1 MRPTSFLWFLSSALL
16 LVNAVPVLVRLVRS
30 GPFTILKRGRS
41 LQVDSSGLA
50 NVDESDS
57 FVDPANVDRRRRDLD
72 EASRSP
78 PT

>member
-1 MRPTSFLWFLSSALL
+1 MRPTSFLWLLSSAL
-16 LVNAVPVLVRLVRS
+16 LVNAVPVLVRFVRS
-30 GPFTILKRGRS
+30 GPFTILKLGQS

-50 NVDESDS
+50 NVNESDS